1 MGSSPTDFVFPLF
14 FGEKQNGKNVF
25 ASVRAEGVNG
35 YYSLLL
41 STTVVRG
48 EGREPR
54 RSLLRNRRE
63 STGGL
68 ANIAFVGDIEL
79 PTDLPS
85 HRNRRELIGGLAN
98 IYFLGYIELPTDLP
112 SRHDDLADQWVV
124 LYNQQKICLRVR
136 QFTLADF
143 ATGISEALVT
153 SRSVSSTQSAR

>member
-85 HRNRRELIGGLAN
+85 
-98 IYFLGYIELPTDLP
+98 
-112 SRHDDLADQWVV
+112 RHDDLADQWVV